1 MRISMRKHL
10 VLISITLLGLWALWM
25 IGLLPEAPPLGS
37 Y

>member
-1 MRISMRKHL
+1 MRNSMRRHL
-10 VLISITLLGLWALWM
+10 LIVIVFVALWALWM

>member
-10 VLISITLLGLWALWM
+10 ILIGITLFGLWALWM
-25 IGLLPEAPPLGS
+25 VGLLKEAPPLGS